1 MALPAPLIAAIE
13 AHSCFTGCYH
23 CESLVEICMDLT
35 QPLSPIVHVSCAD
48 CLSFRVGALA
58 RLLPAGMTTYTLA
71 DALTAHM
78 LAQRGY
84 RWALSGYHA
93 VGAGFWLS
101 AAALTEN
108 LFLVD
113 SSRNR
118 SVARSEADL
127 LVESFKHKLAQP
139 QDQTMLDPAL
149 YAADVVHL
157 NLATP
162 LPSIQS
168 KQDLLACPQCSLTAK
183 PGFKK
188 VTVLEFLAPAAAA
201 TAPQIAPAAA
211 AQVAP
216 SRPPAPPPAQP
227 APPRKL
233 ERGDICPVCK
243 AEYTERALFTGKFVG
258 CLC

>member
-1 MALPAPLIAAIE
+1 VNGMALPAPLIAAIE
-13 AHSCFTGCYH
+13 AHPCFTGCYH
-23 CESLVEICMDLT
+23 CESLVEICMDPT

-78 LAQRGY
+78 RAQRGY
-84 RWALSGYHA
+84 LWALSGYHA

-101 AAALTEN
+101 AAALTDSI
-108 LFLVD
+108 FLVD

-118 SVARSEADL
+118 SAARSEADL

-139 QDQTMLDPAL
+139 QDPTMLDPAL
-149 YAADVVHL
+149 YSADVVHL

-168 KQDLLACPQCSLTAK
+168 RQDLFTCPQCSLMAK
-183 PGFKK
+183 PGYRK

-201 TAPQIAPAAA
+201 TAPQNAPAVAA
-211 AQVAP
+211 
-216 SRPPAPPPAQP
+216 PASASPVQP
-227 APPRKL
+227 AAPRKL